1 MGFELSDVTLMGIDV
16 VVDADEVVQ
25 DWQEV
30 KDP

>member
-1 MGFELSDVTLMGIDV
+1 MGFELSDATLMGIDI

-30 KDP
+30 EDP